1 MKRFSYAAYMCLV
14 LSLMVGC
21 QDNKNTQ
28 STQKRDLFAYT
39 IITTD
44 TQDSQQNPAQNLV
57 IEVLDQSNDRLVFYP
72 SQNNNTQNNDPAKSI
87 FDKPK
92 PTIVLFTQ
100 DDCKN
105 CLTQAPYIVQ
115 LKEKYPSQIDLLI
128 LNTQT
133 QTNGVDEI
141 LKTHYKSYPIYTP
154 NDSKNLVAFL
164 NKDISQGY
172 LALFD
177 EEGNKVIDYVG
188 LVPPEMLERDILF
201 LIHDTEL
208 PQANPQDSAQS
219 VQESGDLQSSQ
230 E

>member
-1 MKRFSYAAYMCLV
+1 MCLV
-14 LSLMVGC
+14 FGLMVGC

-28 STQKRDLFAYT
+28 NAQKRDLFAYT
-39 IITTD
+39 LIAID
-44 TQDSQQNPAQNLV
+44 TQDSQQNSAQKLV
-57 IEVLDQSNDRLVFYP
+57 IEVLDQSNDRLAFYP
-72 SQNNNTQNNDPAKSI
+72 GQNDNTQKSDFAKSI

-105 CLTQAPYIVQ
+105 CLTQAPYIVK

-128 LNTQT
+128 LSTHT

-141 LKTHYKSYPIYTP
+141 LKAHYKSYPIYTP
-154 NDSKNLVAFL
+154 NDSKSLVAFL

-188 LVPPEMLERDILF
+188 LVPPEILERDILF

-208 PQANPQDSAQS
+208 PQATPQNSTQTT
-219 VQESGDLQSSQ
+219 QENGDLQSSQ